1 MIVALKIVHFLALA
15 VALGMTTANLLIFRY
30 AGLLEEGE
38 RAAFRPLQRQFSA
51 VGLLAIVVLWLSG
64 VALFLLVWLGTAV
77 SIWFWIKM
85 VFVVVLTGLAITARK
100 TAADAIAAGQPPPVQ
115 RMRQYVHLIAVA
127 AVGAIASAAIAFS
140 G

>member
-1 MIVALKIVHFLALA
+1 MIVTVKIIHFLALA

-30 AGLLEEGE
+30 AAGLETGE
-38 RAAFRPLQRQFSA
+38 RAAFGPLQRQFSA
-51 VGLLAIVVLWLSG
+51 VGLLAIMVLWISG
-64 VALFLLVWLGTAV
+64 VALYLLVWLGSAV

-85 VFVVVLTGLAITARK
+85 VFVVVLTGIAITARK
-100 TAADAIAAGQPPPVQ
+100 TASAAIAEGRAPPVQ